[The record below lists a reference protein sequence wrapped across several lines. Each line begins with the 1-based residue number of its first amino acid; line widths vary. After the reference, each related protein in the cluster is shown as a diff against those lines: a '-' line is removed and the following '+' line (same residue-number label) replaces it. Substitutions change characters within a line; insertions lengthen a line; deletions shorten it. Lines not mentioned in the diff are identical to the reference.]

1 MYEDIYSAYHV
12 GLKPPAFTSKAVKQA
27 LKELKGYQVA
37 KPERKAA
44 VRYALL
50 FNRNGASK

>member
-12 GLKPPAFTSKAVKQA
+12 GLKPPAFNGKDVKPA

-37 KPERKAA
+37 KP
-44 VRYALL
+44 
-50 FNRNGASK
+50 